1 MGEVKIQDVIKNSIN
16 MFSAISLEEMNS
28 VALMKRTDTKFI
40 ISKSQLVSVLKAI
53 YNHYK
58 VLEINNDRIM
68 SYSSLYFDTPNNK
81 FYKDHH
87 NGKNNRTKVRQRKYI
102 ESDLCFLEV
111 KQKNGKGET
120 HKTRIPVS
128 DFETDLSK
136 SSIEFISKT
145 TEQDYNL
152 SPSLW
157 NGFNRITLVNI
168 KNKERVT
175 IDLNLTYK
183 INGIEKN
190 YENLVV
196 IELKQ
201 ERFNRNSKIVK
212 ILKSY
217 RQNPYSISKYCIGMI
232 SLYNDLK
239 YNVFK
244 KKLIKINN
252 ITA

>member
-1 MGEVKIQDVIKNSIN
+1 MQQIIKESISK
-16 MFSAISLEEMNS
+16 FSSISLEEMNS
-28 VALMKRTDTKFI
+28 VALMKRTDTKFVI
-40 ISKSQLVSVLKAI
+40 NKLQLVSVLKGLDT
-53 YNHYK
+53 HYK
-58 VLEINNDRIM
+58 VLEINDDRIM

-81 FYKDHH
+81 FYNDHH

-102 ESDLCFLEV
+102 ESDLCFLEI

-128 DFETDLSK
+128 DFETNLSK
-136 SSIEFISKT
+136 PSTDFIFKT
-145 TEQDYNL
+145 TEQEYDL

-168 KNKERVT
+168 KSKERVT

-183 INGIEKN
+183 INDIEKN

-201 ERFNRNSKIVK
+201 ERFNRNSEIVK
-212 ILKSY
+212 TLKSY
-217 RQNPYSISKYCIGMI
+217 KQNPYSISKYCIGMI
-232 SLYNDLK
+232 SLYSDLK
-239 YNVFK
+239 YNIFK
-244 KKLIKINN
+244 KKIIKINN
-252 ITA
+252 TIA

>member
-1 MGEVKIQDVIKNSIN
+1 MDEMKLQQIIKNNIN

-28 VALMKRTDTKFI
+28 VALMKRTDTKFV
-40 ISKSQLVSVLKAI
+40 ISKSQLVSVLEGLD
-53 YNHYK
+53 NHYK
-58 VLEINNDRIM
+58 VLEINDDRIM

-81 FYKDHH
+81 FYNDHH

-102 ESDLCFLEV
+102 ESDICFLEI

-120 HKTRIPVS
+120 NKTRIPVS

-136 SSIEFISKT
+136 SSIDFIYKT

-168 KNKERVT
+168 KSKERVT

-183 INGIEKN
+183 INDIEKS

-252 ITA
+252 IIA

>member
-1 MGEVKIQDVIKNSIN
+1 MGELKIQDVIKNSIN

-120 HKTRIPVS
+120 QKTRIPVS

-252 ITA
+252 ITT

>member
-1 MGEVKIQDVIKNSIN
+1 MQQKIKNIIN
-16 MFSAISLEEMNS
+16 NFTSISLEEMNG
-28 VALMKRTDTKFI
+28 VALMKRTDTKFVI
-40 ISKSQLVSVLKAI
+40 NKSQLVSVLEGLD
-53 YNHYK
+53 NHYK
-58 VLEINNDRIM
+58 VLEINDDRIM

-81 FYKDHH
+81 FYNDHH

-102 ESDLCFLEV
+102 ESDICFLEI

-120 HKTRIPVS
+120 NKTRIPVS

-145 TEQDYNL
+145 TEQDYSL

-168 KNKERVT
+168 KSKERVT
-175 IDLNLTYK
+175 VDLNLTYK
-183 INGIEKN
+183 INDIEKS

-217 RQNPYSISKYCIGMI
+217 KQNPYSISKYCIGMI

-252 ITA
+252 IIA